1 MGGPSIF
8 LRDTPKPP
16 PLSLSLDMSTR
27 KKEDAMAT
35 FTTTSNAMELILAWM
50 RAFGMAKITLCGYM
64 SCLSFCWQTYAAS

>member
-8 LRDTPKPP
+8 LRNTPKPP
-16 PLSLSLDMSTR
+16 SLSLDMSTW

-50 RAFGMAKITLCGYM
+50 RAFGMAKITLRGYM